1 MSSSQPTGPRA
12 QQSEEEP
19 NTEPRPSE
27 KIPPLTTIAPGIF
40 VPIQDAMVTDF
51 AEPPRDRVERLRRI
65 LRSIDYQRE
74 GIKENLLYMI
84 DREKQRLILQ
94 AAEIEEDEGTVDRP
108 RGINPWEADMIIQ
121 NMQAPAQPGR
131 DYNIK
136 NEQIPIRHAQSRASL
151 PIRERVVEEL
161 LDMVE
166 SGVRQLANYEV
177 HVANIKQRYLSIL
190 EKEIAKLEEA
200 GMRPEEREASQA

>member
-1 MSSSQPTGPRA
+1 MDPPA
-12 QQSEEEP
+12 PQSEDEL
-19 NTEPRPSE
+19 NTEPKTSE

-65 LRSIDYQRE
+65 LRNIDYQRE
-74 GIKENLLYMI
+74 GIKQNLLYMI
-84 DREKQRLILQ
+84 SREKQRLIQ
-94 AAEIEEDEGTVDRP
+94 EAAKIDENEVTIDRP
-108 RGINPWEADMIIQ
+108 RGVSQREADMIIQ
-121 NMQAPAQPGR
+121 NMMAPAQPGR

-136 NEQIPIRHAQSRASL
+136 SEQIPARHLQSRASL
-151 PIRERVVEEL
+151 PIRERVIEEL

-177 HVANIKQRYLSIL
+177 HAAGIKQRYLDIL
-190 EKEIAKLEEA
+190 EKELAKLKDEDN
-200 GMRPEEREASQA
+200 REASQA